1 MVLDAGCLADGVTTA
16 VGLTLGVVGG
26 ADEVGDCL
34 GVFGGVGGLAVAA
47 DAGVV
52 EGVLKIRGVSM

>member
-1 MVLDAGCLADGVTTA
+1 VVLHAGCLAGGVTVA
-16 VGLTLGVVGG
+16 VGLTLGIVGS

-47 DAGVV
+47 DAGVG
-52 EGVLKIRGVSM
+52 EGVLERKC

>member
-1 MVLDAGCLADGVTTA
+1 VVLDAGCLAGGVTVA
-16 VGLTLGVVGG
+16 VVLALGVVGG

-34 GVFGGVGGLAVAA
+34 GVFGGIGGLAGAA

-52 EGVLKIRGVSM
+52 EGLLETMC

>member
-1 MVLDAGCLADGVTTA
+1 MVLDAGCLAGGVTVA
-16 VGLTLGVVGG
+16 VVLALGVVGG

-47 DAGVV
+47 NAGVV
-52 EGVLKIRGVSM
+52 EGVLEKKC